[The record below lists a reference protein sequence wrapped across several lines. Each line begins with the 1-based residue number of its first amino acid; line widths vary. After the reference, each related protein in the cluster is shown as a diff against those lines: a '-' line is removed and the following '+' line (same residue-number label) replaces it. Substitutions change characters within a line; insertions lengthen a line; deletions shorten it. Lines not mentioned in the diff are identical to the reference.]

1 MERSGTNAFEIVV
14 LTIAAA
20 AAAAIGIVWSG
31 ATLALLAA
39 GHPRALPIDAAAH
52 AARHLPS
59 SGGEPAAA
67 WPAPFAELLPGPVL
81 YWACTAIVA
90 AGIALAAAAAYR
102 KWGGNRVGTT
112 RRRPLG
118 VDARAGFATAS
129 DLAPLTVPGPIR
141 GRFILG
147 RAGRRQL
154 LATEDAGTTH
164 GSRRRSRSRSGDR
177 GAVALVGPSR
187 CGKTTAAIGG
197 ILEWEG
203 PAVLSSVKADLLAA
217 TRGWRSH
224 EGTVQVFDPTSTV
237 GRRGTSASWSPVAQ
251 SSTTPGAQRAARA
264 LCDAAPKGGVEGGMD
279 FWLAQAEILLSALLF
294 VANRTNRDMGALAA
308 WVLGQDRPTDLG
320 PGEVRTALDALL
332 CDPDDTVVTAAADAA
347 RSLMGVWDMEER
359 TRSSVYATAQ
369 TVVWPWADPGVAASS
384 RGRSIDLPWLLSGR
398 NTVYLC
404 SPIEDQRRLAPA
416 FGGLLNDLI
425 NQAYRHVASTGK
437 PIDPPLLIVVDE
449 AGNTPLR
456 SLPEYASTL
465 AGLGVLLVTIWQ
477 SIAQLEAAYG
487 RAADTILTNHLSKVF
502 YSGLSDPATLRY
514 LGTVLGDAEVETRS
528 RSASGGPGPT
538 ASQWATTRN
547 PLAPVHAL
555 RQMQPGDAL
564 LLHGTLPPAH
574 IRTRPFYRDRHLA
587 ERASHPV
594 LEQPVAAVCSRS
606 CGAPI
611 ELSWRQ
617 SAGSPSLQAS
627 GAASPSTSSTTP
639 IATTACSPAPP
650 CPSTCGRDSPAPA
663 TGASP
668 ATTARGR
675 SCGSAIVPTP
685 PAPPSAGSTTRP
697 QRAPPA
703 TRRPASHDRPLAR
716 PQGHAPPHEGG
727 VARDES
733 SLPAPRPARDTA
745 LAVRRGGSRTRQRR
759 SVEGADLGGTRR

>member
-1 MERSGTNAFEIVV
+1 VDRQGTSAFEIAV
-14 LTIAAA
+14 LALASVAAT
-20 AAAAIGIVWSG
+20 AIGIVWAG

-39 GHPRALPIDAAAH
+39 ARPRVIPLDIAVH
-52 AARHLPS
+52 AARHLPES
-59 SGGEPAAA
+59 SGDPGAA
-67 WPAPFAELLPGPVL
+67 WPAPFGELLPGPAV
-81 YWACTAIVA
+81 YWACTALVAGVVAVGLA
-90 AGIALAAAAAYR
+90 AGYR
-102 KWGGNRVGTT
+102 RWGGRRVGTI

-118 VDARAGFATAS
+118 VDARAGFASPA
-129 DLAPLTVPGPIR
+129 DLAPLAVPGPTR

-147 RAGRRQL
+147 RAGRRL
-154 LATEDAGTTH
+154 LATEDASAGTN
-164 GSRRRSRSRSGDR
+164 SRRRRTGRQGDR

-197 ILEWEG
+197 ILEWDG
-203 PAVLSSVKADLLAA
+203 PAVLSSVKADLLGA
-217 TRGWRSH
+217 TRGWRAH
-224 EGTVQVFDPTSTV
+224 EGQVQVFDPTSTV
-237 GRRGTSASWSPVAQ
+237 GRRGSSASWSPVAQ
-251 SSTTPGAQRAARA
+251 SSSTAGSQRAARA

-279 FWLAQAEILLSALLF
+279 FWLAQAEILLSALLY
-294 VANRTNRDMGALAA
+294 VANRTHRDMGALAA
-308 WVLGQDRPTDLG
+308 WVLSQDRPTDLG
-320 PGEVRTALDALL
+320 PGEVRTALDVLL
-332 CDPDDTVVTAAADAA
+332 CDPDDAVVTAAAEAA

-384 RGRSIDLPWLLSGR
+384 RGRSIDLLWLLSGK
-398 NTVYLC
+398 NSVYLC

-425 NQAYRHVASTGK
+425 NQAYRHVALSGK
-437 PIDPPLLIVVDE
+437 PIDPPLLIVIDE

-528 RSASGGPGPT
+528 RSVSGGPGPT

-587 ERASHPV
+587 ERAGHRV
-594 LEQPVAAVCSRS
+594 AEQPPAA
-606 CGAPI
+606 A
-611 ELSWRQ
+611 
-617 SAGSPSLQAS
+617 
-627 GAASPSTSSTTP
+627 
-639 IATTACSPAPP
+639 
-650 CPSTCGRDSPAPA
+650 
-663 TGASP
+663 
-668 ATTARGR
+668 
-675 SCGSAIVPTP
+675 
-685 PAPPSAGSTTRP
+685 
-697 QRAPPA
+697 
-703 TRRPASHDRPLAR
+703 
-716 PQGHAPPHEGG
+716 
-727 VARDES
+727 
-733 SLPAPRPARDTA
+733 
-745 LAVRRGGSRTRQRR
+745 
-759 SVEGADLGGTRR
+759 